1 MLSPIKKNTREKLL
15 KKLLEA
21 INVKY
26 FGMTSLSFSCKI
38 ATLTFAF
45 NKSLEYVP
53 VNWKGL
59 HV

>member
-1 MLSPIKKNTREKLL
+1 MLSPIKKKNTREKLL

-21 INVKY
+21 INEKY

-45 NKSLEYVP
+45 NKSLE
-53 VNWKGL
+53 
-59 HV
+59 